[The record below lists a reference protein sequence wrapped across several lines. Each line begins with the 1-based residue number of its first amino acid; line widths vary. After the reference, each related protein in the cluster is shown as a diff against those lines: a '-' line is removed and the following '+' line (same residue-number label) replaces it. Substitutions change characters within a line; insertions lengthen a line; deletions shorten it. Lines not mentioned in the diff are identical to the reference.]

1 MEGFPYLG
9 GLFSLVYFIGFALK
23 VPMHSRLVKESAISV
38 VLGMATASLYPYY
51 YKRVY
56 VTNVVTVYNDL
67 RKAIKLNPALA
78 KPDSDTEIN
87 KNFGPSKWN
96 TSQSGMDSEDDI
108 EMDGKMGIMDG
119 HADDEGK
126 ANVRKVFENF

>member
-1 MEGFPYLG
+1 
-9 GLFSLVYFIGFALK
+9 
-23 VPMHSRLVKESAISV
+23 MHSRLVKESAISV